1 MYRRLVATGIAVMF
15 VSSGFW
21 GCYARAAESQQAHL
35 RGSLIGEGM
44 VDQEQ
49 RYEAYD
55 EDNQAPTYSQKRRDL
70 IDWIIRQYV
79 NGLKKEKFEGVS
91 DPHDYLSL
99 GLAIDELYE
108 DHFDADVGEVY
119 RKAEE
124 DKKFEAFLN
133 IDDEDVQ
140 ARDQAS
146 RELVTYVIGIY
157 KGIIGG
163 RRNRILEGEQRRHAD
178 VEEGCCN
185 SECLRCITVLA
196 IIAFFVIVGYVYIF

>member
-21 GCYARAAESQQAHL
+21 GCYARAAEDHQAHL
-35 RGSLIGEGM
+35 RGPLIGEGM
-44 VDQEQ
+44 VEQEQ

-55 EDNQAPTYSQKRRDL
+55 EDNQAPTYSQKRQDL

-79 NGLKKEKFEGVS
+79 DNLKKEKFKGVS
-91 DPHDYLSL
+91 DPRDGLSL
-99 GLAIDELYE
+99 SLAIDELYG
-108 DHFDADVGEVY
+108 DHFDDDVGEVY

-124 DKKFEAFLN
+124 NKKFEAFLN
-133 IDDEDVQ
+133 VDDEDVQ
-140 ARDQAS
+140 ARDQANS
-146 RELVTYVIGIY
+146 ELVTYVIGIY

-163 RRNRILEGEQRRHAD
+163 RRNRILEEEQRRHAD

-185 SECLRCITVLA
+185 SECLRCITVLGVMA
-196 IIAFFVIVGYVYIF
+196 FLVIAGYVYIF